1 VGKAVVNSPVAAK
14 TVRQVEAWAGEVR
27 VNLVRV
33 VALLGFYGYHLVD
46 VYLSRD
52 DPSYTAEYRASVA
65 AVAVGWAGVI
75 AITYAVLRQ
84 GRLPPT
90 LPYLTV
96 AADAALAAALVIVSG
111 GPRSPL
117 VQLFLLVV
125 AAAPLRLS
133 LPVVYASTAAA
144 LIGYLVTLGHYVF
157 VWVGTTAY
165 YADATLRI
173 SRPQQVVTVLAILT
187 AGLLAGQI
195 VRQSYRLIAASGRED
210 VR

>member
-1 VGKAVVNSPVAAK
+1 VNQSAAESA
-14 TVRQVEAWAGEVR
+14 RHVEAWAGEVR

-52 DPSYTAEYRASVA
+52 DPSYTPEYRASVA

-75 AITYAVLRQ
+75 AIAYAVLRQ
-84 GRLPPT
+84 GRMPPA
-90 LPYLTV
+90 LPYLTAV
-96 AADAALAAALVIVSG
+96 ADAALVAAVVIVSG

-133 LPVVYASTAAA
+133 LSAVYVSTAAA
-144 LIGYLVTLGHYVF
+144 LIGYLVTIGQYV
-157 VWVGTTAY
+157 VVRVGTSAY
-165 YADATLRI
+165 YSEPALRI
-173 SRPQQVVTVLAILT
+173 PRPQQVVTVLAILT

-195 VRQSYRLIAASGRED
+195 VRQSHRLTAAAREAE
-210 VR
+210 R